1 MNDISRT
8 FSSRTTLQRIKS
20 VTIASA
26 IIILFCGVCAHGF
39 YAVQTWRAVR
49 AQKQSERATAE
60 ILATLP
66 AWHKKVRTDQV
77 TRFGIITDTHIHA
90 MRVQRSDQRN
100 DAPRKLKSVDA
111 DVLRRFTA
119 HAQKEQFSFLVHMGD
134 VIEGTGE
141 ENVAA
146 MTMVALVK
154 AALDKAQLPIYWSIG
169 NHDLRAVTK
178 EQFRDIVDQPALN
191 YAWDDGDYRFI
202 VLDLNEDKT
211 VEEIS
216 EDVNH
221 GYPVDETSEDDPAA
235 DDDPNEDGDLP
246 PGTIRWLREQLST
259 EKRVFIF
266 CHYPFDTKTITSAD
280 GAAKRKM
287 PFAAQM
293 RDLFREY
300 RVDGA
305 FSGHVEAKSYFQ
317 DAQTRYYLFTGT
329 KKSKTYPQGYYDVT
343 ISAGVPDVTM
353 YYTDPVTGELRV
365 DDFGDGEHDVLQ

>member
-1 MNDISRT
+1 
-8 FSSRTTLQRIKS
+8 
-20 VTIASA
+20 
-26 IIILFCGVCAHGF
+26 
-39 YAVQTWRAVR
+39 
-49 AQKQSERATAE
+49 
-60 ILATLP
+60 
-66 AWHKKVRTDQV
+66 
-77 TRFGIITDTHIHA
+77 
-90 MRVQRSDQRN
+90 
-100 DAPRKLKSVDA
+100 
-111 DVLRRFTA
+111 
-119 HAQKEQFSFLVHMGD
+119 MGD

-280 GAAKRKM
+280 GAAKEKCPLPHRCAISFGSIVWMEHLVGTLRQSHIFKMRK
-287 PFAAQM
+287 
-293 RDLFREY
+293 RD
-300 RVDGA
+300 
-305 FSGHVEAKSYFQ
+305 
-317 DAQTRYYLFTGT
+317 
-329 KKSKTYPQGYYDVT
+329 T
-343 ISAGVPDVTM
+343 ISLQEQRKVKHIHKATM
-353 YYTDPVTGELRV
+353 M
-365 DDFGDGEHDVLQ
+365 